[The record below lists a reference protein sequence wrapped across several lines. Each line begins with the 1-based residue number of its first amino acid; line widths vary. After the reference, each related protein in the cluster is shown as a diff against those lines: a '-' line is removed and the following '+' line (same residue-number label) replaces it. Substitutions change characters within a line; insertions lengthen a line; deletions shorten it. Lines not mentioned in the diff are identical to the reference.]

1 MSPSPR
7 LGPALLGLLLF
18 LGSARGESRRRSP
31 ALGLGSARG
40 PGLLEE
46 GRQQLSMVRELAEQ
60 DGYGWCWKEALGRV
74 DRGCRQLDEEQQSR
88 IALAFAHCHLQRS
101 GKSFP
106 PCGESSTVLACTQD
120 MDSVAFGA
128 YTEFFTHA
136 HSICYYLQNEIWQ
149 QEAEETIERLTVN
162 SESVARQLETTNQ
175 MAKEMID
182 AQNAT
187 LRTQGVRQVFREM
200 QESTTEQRLIFA
212 EIFQRLSYLHQ
223 FVMVESTA
231 FYSILY
237 NLLAFAV
244 AVLLTSTPRTAGAR
258 LILFMLICF
267 TVYLERLVYSS
278 QMGPS
283 DSSFEYTE
291 RIYSRI
297 WLLRKLMVISG
308 VLVLVYF
315 GATYQDV
322 GKQSLEVLRSLRET
336 QSSLQRMIEE
346 AEKIIRPP
354 LLQPAEGQWKEG
366 RLKEVDSGFGDTRMG
381 SEESLSSGTAL
392 DLEFAAFP
400 TSTPKKTAAPPRS
413 PSRSAA
419 RRRIARPSDVSVY
432 NILVSES
439 PSKYNLRSRKSPG
452 RLPPI
457 LG

>member
-88 IALAFAHCHLQRS
+88 IALAFAHCHLQR
-101 GKSFP
+101 
-106 PCGESSTVLACTQD
+106 
-120 MDSVAFGA
+120 
-128 YTEFFTHA
+128 
-136 HSICYYLQNEIWQ
+136 
-149 QEAEETIERLTVN
+149 LTVN

-187 LRTQGVRQVFREM
+187 LRTQGEILQNGDALKVTLQQSTQGVRQVFREM